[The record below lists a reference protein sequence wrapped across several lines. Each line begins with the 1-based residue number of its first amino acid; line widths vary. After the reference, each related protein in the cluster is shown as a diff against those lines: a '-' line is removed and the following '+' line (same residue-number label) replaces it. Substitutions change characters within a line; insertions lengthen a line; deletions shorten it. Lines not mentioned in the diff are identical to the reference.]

1 MNVVSPLPRRQS
13 EDTALHWVSRLA
25 AEPDNTAL
33 DESRLPAAEQQRLR
47 QWLASDAAHAQAYA
61 QARQLWQI
69 TGPGAARLAQED
81 EAALQAILGKTRPR
95 ARRWP
100 VPLAMAASLLLASV
114 LALFWRPEHWLDDLR
129 ADYRSAPGQLSR
141 ITLADGSD
149 VLLDADSAIQVVL
162 TDQGRDI
169 QLLRGAAF
177 FQVKHTGQPFV
188 VHAHGGETQVL
199 GTRFEVRDQAQGAQ
213 VTVEE
218 GKVAVRARPDS
229 EAQLLTAAQ
238 RTDYRQGQPGT
249 LQNVAVQEALG
260 WREGRLSFR
269 RQPLSEAL
277 HVVQRY
283 SRERIVLLDAG
294 LGARPVS
301 GDFASNDPQAMLAA
315 FQAVLGYSMQRL
327 PGGTV
332 LIH

>member
-25 AEPDNTAL
+25 AEPDNTDL

-47 QWLASDAAHAQAYA
+47 QWLASDAAHAQDYA
-61 QARQLWQI
+61 QARQLWQM
-69 TGPGAARLAQED
+69 TGPGAAQLAQED
-81 EAALQAILGKTRPR
+81 DAALQAILRQTRPR
-95 ARRWP
+95 PRRWP
-100 VPLAMAASLLLASV
+100 VPLAMAASFLLASV
-114 LALFWRPEHWLDDLR
+114 LALFWRPEQWLDDLR

-149 VLLDADSAIQVVL
+149 VLLDAGSAIQVTL

-169 QLLRGAAF
+169 RLLRGAAF

-199 GTRFEVRDQAQGAQ
+199 GTRFEVRNEPQGAQ

-249 LQNVAVQEALG
+249 LQNVALPEALG

-283 SRERIVLLDAG
+283 SQDRIVLLDDR

-332 LIH
+332 VIR